1 MLCDLSGLGRSA
13 PAKRGVAH
21 VRVASEQACLEA
33 GARSL
38 HRNLE
43 RNSTVSGVQ
52 GKIQTALAT
61 MGVTLA
67 NTENKDEFCIEASTG
82 IVKVIAELAGVSTFG
97 LSGRDQFSFEI
108 IASTAFNVVDMLIE
122 SKFDKPKIYYE
133 ADFAV
138 VLMSLFGAE
147 DPKETG
153 LFIGQIMDSYN
164 ELGRNGAT
172 QELGNGIMAWI
183 KDPHPEKSKQLRG
196 PISRRDSRL
205 VSTIFKSPG
214 TVRPRFDCP
223 YNPLYRVSAS
233 ARSLISPP

>member
-21 VRVASEQACLEA
+21 VRVASEQALEQA
-33 GARSL
+33 RDLFTEIWNETARS
-38 HRNLE
+38 
-43 RNSTVSGVQ
+43 VAYK

-67 NTENKDEFCIEASTG
+67 NTENKDEFYIEASTG

-97 LSGRDQFSFEI
+97 LSGRDQFSFGI

-138 VLMSLFGAE
+138 VLMSLFWSGGSKGNRSVYLVKFWIPTTNSA
-147 DPKETG
+147 G
-153 LFIGQIMDSYN
+153 IS
-164 ELGRNGAT
+164 AT
-172 QELGNGIMAWI
+172 FQEELGNGIMAWI
-183 KDPHPEKSKQLRG
+183 KDPHPERSKA
-196 PISRRDSRL
+196 I
-205 VSTIFKSPG
+205 
-214 TVRPRFDCP
+214 
-223 YNPLYRVSAS
+223 
-233 ARSLISPP
+233 ARAYLKTR